1 MHSLRAVLIGQGIDG
16 HFVRDHECGIKSQT
30 EMSDDLVSGSLVL
43 VFFQERLRAGK
54 RDIID
59 VFLDLISGHAKA
71 VITDLDNLFRRVD
84 DDIDPCLI
92 IFRQFIIT
100 DHIQLF
106 QLGDRV
112 AAVGDQLSQKDIMV

>member
-1 MHSLRAVLIGQGIDG
+1 MYCLGTVLIGQGIDG
-16 HFVRDHECGIKSQT
+16 HFISDHEGGIKSQT
-30 EMSDDLVSGSLVL
+30 EMSDDLVSSRLVL
-43 VFFQERLRAGK
+43 VFLQECLRAGK
-54 RDIID
+54 SDIVD
-59 VFLDLISGHAKA
+59 VFLDLISGHAKT
-71 VITDLDNLFRRVD
+71 VITDLDGLFRGVN

-100 DHIQLF
+100 DYIQLF

>member
-1 MHSLRAVLIGQGIDG
+1 
-16 HFVRDHECGIKSQT
+16 
-30 EMSDDLVSGSLVL
+30 MSDDLVSCRLVL
-43 VFFQERLRAGK
+43 VFLQKCLRAGK
-54 RDIID
+54 SDIVD
-59 VFLDLISGHAKA
+59 VFLDLISGHAKT
-71 VITDLDNLFRRVD
+71 VITDLDGLFRGVN

-100 DHIQLF
+100 DYIQLF